1 MIRAKDWLREAEAE
15 LKAAGDL
22 CRTENWCWCCF
33 TAQQAAE
40 KALKAVL
47 EAKRSRK
54 GGHNL
59 NVLLEEV
66 ERFVE
71 VPPGVREACRRLNR

>member
-22 CRTENWCWCCF
+22 CRTENWSWCCF